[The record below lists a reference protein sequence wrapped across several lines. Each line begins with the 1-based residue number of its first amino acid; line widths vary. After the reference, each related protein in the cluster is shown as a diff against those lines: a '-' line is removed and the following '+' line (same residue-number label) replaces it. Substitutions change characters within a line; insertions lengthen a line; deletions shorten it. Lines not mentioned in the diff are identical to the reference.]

1 MQRFALFVA
10 LFTIIGFT
18 AVVPAA
24 RAADDD
30 RRALA
35 ESLLN
40 AMNVRQTVEKSF
52 EIVKQMIPQQ
62 MEKMGNAMGQTPDPE
77 AADHTSKMLDAIA
90 EEISW
95 DHIKDDYIGLYAE
108 TFTAEEMQGMID
120 FYQSAAGQALVS
132 KQPILMQ
139 KSMQLNQQM
148 MMRIMPKLQEFMRPT
163 AGRPPMPP
171 PDAPDSPPPPVEAGP
186 DEPPATP
193 TPDAP

>member
-1 MQRFALFVA
+1 MKRVA
-10 LFTIIGFT
+10 LPLILLLAISLSWT
-18 AVVPAA
+18 ARPA
-24 RAADDD
+24 RAEDDN

-52 EIVKQMIPQQ
+52 DIVKQMIPQQ
-62 MEKMGNAMGQTPDPE
+62 MEKMGNAMGQTPDPH
-77 AADHTSKMLDAIA
+77 AAEHTSKMLDAIA

-95 DHIKDDYIGLYAE
+95 DHIKDDYIGLYAD

-120 FYQSAAGQALVS
+120 FYQSEPGQALVN

-163 AGRPPMPP
+163 AMRPPMAPSDV
-171 PDAPDSPPPPVEAGP
+171 PDAPAPAIEADDAEQPATSTP
-186 DEPPATP
+186 DEP
-193 TPDAP
+193 

>member
-1 MQRFALFVA
+1 MKRVA
-10 LFTIIGFT
+10 LPLILLLAISLSWT
-18 AVVPAA
+18 ARPAHA
-24 RAADDD
+24 EDDN

-52 EIVKQMIPQQ
+52 DIVKQMIPQQ
-62 MEKMGNAMGQTPDPE
+62 MERMGNAMGQTPDPD
-77 AADHTSKMLDAIA
+77 AAEHTSKMLDAIA

-95 DHIKDDYIGLYAE
+95 DHIKDDYIGLYAD

-120 FYQSAAGQALVS
+120 FYQSEPGQALVS

-163 AGRPPMPP
+163 TMRPPMAPSDV
-171 PDAPDSPPPPVEAGP
+171 PDAPAPAIEADDAEQPAASTP
-186 DEPPATP
+186 DEP
-193 TPDAP
+193 